1 MVSCGWLGVSA
12 YQTCI
17 LLGYM
22 IENSRFTV
30 QVESVFGKKLFVL
43 KYMIMMF
50 FYFLKI
56 IFDISISKRSKKY
69 KPHSILTKKKFQNLM
84 KRSYNQNAERYL
96 KLSSHHCNTASL
108 HAQLNREGNNFF
120 FSARSSPANW
130 VTTHNDD

>member
-69 KPHSILTKKKFQNLM
+69 KPHLILTKKKKN
-84 KRSYNQNAERYL
+84 
-96 KLSSHHCNTASL
+96 
-108 HAQLNREGNNFF
+108 
-120 FSARSSPANW
+120 
-130 VTTHNDD
+130 